1 MPSLY
6 LVATLAR
13 GGGGTLHSGILNF
26 SSNLRKQCLSW
37 RGPRKGERFF
47 RTLFLT
53 LILSCRK
60 KLTQKLAETE
70 EALSSASQKASNA
83 EKAKNRLNSELEDAL
98 IDLEKVS

>member
-1 MPSLY
+1 MARSLQ
-6 LVATLAR
+6 R
-13 GGGGTLHSGILNF
+13 REIFHNII
-26 SSNLRKQCLSW
+26 
-37 RGPRKGERFF
+37 
-47 RTLFLT
+47 LT

-70 EALSSASQKASNA
+70 EALSTASQKASNA